1 MYRDAVE
8 CLGILQNALIKPVT
22 LLMTKDLMVNSLE
35 EGAILEQERVSILF
49 RQKYCIMNTN
59 RFYYKSH

>member
-1 MYRDAVE
+1 M
-8 CLGILQNALIKPVT
+8 
-22 LLMTKDLMVNSLE
+22 MKDLMVNPLE